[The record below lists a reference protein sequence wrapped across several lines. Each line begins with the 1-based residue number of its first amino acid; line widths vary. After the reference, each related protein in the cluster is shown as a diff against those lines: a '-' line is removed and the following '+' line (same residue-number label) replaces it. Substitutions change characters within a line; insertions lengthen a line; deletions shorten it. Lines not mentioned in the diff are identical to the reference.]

1 MMIGDIIVSS
11 LEFPGK
17 MSLVIFTGGCILKCP
32 YCHNP
37 ELIDNGKSVELS
49 EIIQKIE
56 SSMDFIDSVVITG
69 GEALIQYDDVK
80 EILKY
85 CKNQGL
91 ETKLDTNGCFPD
103 KLYELIDL
111 LDYVALDIKAP
122 FDKYNKII
130 GSDVGANVKES
141 MEICINRGIYL
152 ECRTTYVPSLMD
164 PRDII
169 EIAKS
174 ITTDIYTIQQ
184 FRDKTVLDKK
194 LQGTPIPSREELKE
208 IGETVKPFLKK
219 VRIKT
224 AEFGDEFIN

>member
-1 MMIGDIIVSS
+1 MMIGDMIVSS
-11 LEFPGK
+11 LEFPEK
-17 MSLVIFTGGCILKCP
+17 MSLVIFSGGCILRCP

-37 ELIDNGKSVELS
+37 ELIDNGKSVELH
-49 EIIQKIE
+49 EIIAKIE
-56 SSMDFIDSVVITG
+56 SSLDFIDSVVITG

-103 KLYELIDL
+103 KLSELIDL
-111 LDYVALDIKAP
+111 LDYVALDVKAP
-122 FDKYNKII
+122 FDKYGEII
-130 GSDVGANVKES
+130 GSDIGDKVKES
-141 MEICINRGIYL
+141 MEICTDNGIYL
-152 ECRTTYVPSLMD
+152 ECRTTYVPFLMD
-164 PRDII
+164 PEDII
-169 EIAKS
+169 KIAKS

-194 LQGTPIPSREELKE
+194 LQDTHVPSRDELKE
-208 IGETVKPFLKK
+208 IGEAVKPFLKK

-224 AEFGDEFIN
+224 AEFGNEFIN

>member
-1 MMIGDIIVSS
+1 MIGDMIVSS

-17 MSLVIFTGGCILKCP
+17 MSLVVFTGGCILRCP

-37 ELIDNGKSVELS
+37 ELIGNGKSVELD
-49 EIIQKIE
+49 EIIKKIE

-69 GEALIQYDDVK
+69 GEALIQYEDVK
-80 EILKY
+80 NILKY

-103 KLYELIDL
+103 KLSELIGL
-111 LDYVALDIKAP
+111 LDYVALDIKVP
-122 FDKYNKII
+122 FDKYEEVI
-130 GSDVGANVKES
+130 GSDMGSKVKES
-141 MEICINRGIYL
+141 MEICISNEIYL
-152 ECRTTYVPSLMD
+152 ECRTTYVPFLMD
-164 PRDII
+164 PQDII

-184 FRDKTVLDKK
+184 FRDKTVLDER
-194 LQGTPIPSREELKE
+194 LQGTPVPSRDELKE
-208 IGETVKPFLKK
+208 IGEAVKPFLKK

-224 AEFGDEFIN
+224 AEFGNEFIN

>member
-1 MMIGDIIVSS
+1 MMIGDMIVSS

-17 MSLVIFTGGCILKCP
+17 MSLVIFTGGCILRCP

-37 ELIDNGKSVELS
+37 ELINNGKFVELH
-49 EIIQKIE
+49 EITEKIE
-56 SSMDFIDSVVITG
+56 NSMDFIDSVVITG
-69 GEALIQYDDVK
+69 GEALIQHDDVK

-103 KLYELIDL
+103 KLSELIYL
-111 LDYVALDIKAP
+111 LDYVALDVKAP
-122 FDKYNKII
+122 FDKYKEII
-130 GSDVGANVKES
+130 GSDIGDKVKES
-141 MEICINRGIYL
+141 MEICIKGGVYL
-152 ECRTTYVPSLMD
+152 ECRTTYVPCLMD
-164 PRDII
+164 THDII

-194 LQGTPIPSREELKE
+194 LQGTPIPSREELKK
-208 IGETVKPFLKK
+208 IGEAVKPFLKR

-224 AEFGDEFIN
+224 AEFGNEFID

>member
-11 LEFPGK
+11 LEFPEK
-17 MSLVIFTGGCILKCP
+17 MSIVIFSGGCILKCP

-37 ELIDNGKSVELS
+37 ELIDNGKSVELP
-49 EIIQKIE
+49 EIIKKIE
-56 SSMDFIDSVVITG
+56 NSMDFIDSVVITG
-69 GEALIQYDDVK
+69 GEALIQYEDVK

-103 KLYELIDL
+103 KLSELIGL

-122 FDKYNKII
+122 FDKYNEII
-130 GSDVGANVKES
+130 GSDIGDKVKES
-141 MEICINRGIYL
+141 MEICINNGIYL

-164 PRDII
+164 PQDIT
-169 EIAKS
+169 EIARS

-194 LQGTPIPSREELKE
+194 LQGTHIPSRDELKE
-208 IGETVKPFLKK
+208 LGEAAKPFLKK

-224 AEFGDEFIN
+224 AEFGNESIN

>member
-1 MMIGDIIVSS
+1 MMIGDMIVSS
-11 LEFPGK
+11 LEFPEK
-17 MSLVIFTGGCILKCP
+17 ISLVIFSGGCILRCP

-37 ELIDNGKSVELS
+37 ELIDNGKSVELP
-49 EIIQKIE
+49 EIVEKIE

-80 EILKY
+80 KILKC
-85 CKNQGL
+85 CKNHGL

-103 KLYELIDL
+103 KLSELVDL

-122 FDKYNKII
+122 FDKYKEII
-130 GSDVGANVKES
+130 GSDIGDKVKES
-141 MEICINRGIYL
+141 MEICTDNGIYL
-152 ECRTTYVPSLMD
+152 ECRTTYVPFLMD
-164 PRDII
+164 PEDII
-169 EIAKS
+169 KIAKS

-194 LQGTPIPSREELKE
+194 LQGTPIPSRDELKE
-208 IGETVKPFLKK
+208 IGEAVKPFLKK

-224 AEFGDEFIN
+224 AEFGNEFIN

>member
-11 LEFPGK
+11 LEFPEK
-17 MSLVIFTGGCILKCP
+17 MSIVIFSGGCILRCP

-37 ELIDNGKSVELS
+37 ELIDNGKSVELP
-49 EIIQKIE
+49 EIIKKIE
-56 SSMDFIDSVVITG
+56 NSMDFIDSVVITG
-69 GEALIQYDDVK
+69 GEALIQYEDVK

-103 KLYELIDL
+103 KLSELIGL

-122 FDKYNKII
+122 FDKYNEII
-130 GSDVGANVKES
+130 GSDIGDKVKES
-141 MEICINRGIYL
+141 MEICINNGIYL

-164 PRDII
+164 PQDIT
-169 EIAKS
+169 EIARS

-184 FRDKTVLDKK
+184 FRDKTVLDEK
-194 LQGTPIPSREELKE
+194 LHGTHIPSRDELKE
-208 IGETVKPFLKK
+208 LGEAAKLFLNK

-224 AEFGDEFIN
+224 AEFGNEFIN

>member
-1 MMIGDIIVSS
+1 MIGDMIVSS
-11 LEFPGK
+11 LEFPEK
-17 MSLVIFTGGCILKCP
+17 ISLVIFTGGCILRCP

-37 ELIDNGKSVELS
+37 ELIDNGKPVELP
-49 EIIQKIE
+49 EVFNKIE

-80 EILKY
+80 KILEYSK
-85 CKNQGL
+85 KQGL

-103 KLYELIDL
+103 KLSELIDL

-122 FDKYNKII
+122 FNKYEKII
-130 GSDVGANVKES
+130 GSDIGDKVKEC
-141 MEICINRGIYL
+141 MEICTDNGIYL
-152 ECRTTYVPSLMD
+152 ECRTTYVPFLMD
-164 PRDII
+164 PEDIT

-184 FRDKTVLDKK
+184 FRDKAVLDKR
-194 LQGTPIPSREELKE
+194 LQGTPVPSRDELKE
-208 IGETVKPFLKK
+208 IGEAVKPFLKK

-224 AEFGDEFIN
+224 AEFGNEFID